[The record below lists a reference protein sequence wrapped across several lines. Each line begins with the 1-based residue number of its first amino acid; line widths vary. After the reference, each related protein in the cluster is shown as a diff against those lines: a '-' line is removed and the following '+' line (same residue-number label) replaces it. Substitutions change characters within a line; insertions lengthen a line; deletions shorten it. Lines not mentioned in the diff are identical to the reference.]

1 MDIIGGEKLAMKM
14 GIIFV
19 VGCAELS
26 PSSGGRL
33 LKFVFSGG
41 AYWND
46 KELMY
51 NAKLILSVLQIFK
64 LLKYGILKM
73 QGWKSRPHSFHWGK
87 SLKKKNKIQIT

>member
-1 MDIIGGEKLAMKM
+1 MDIIGGEELAMKM

-64 LLKYGILKM
+64 LLKYGHFENAGMEIT
-73 QGWKSRPHSFHWGK
+73 SSFFSLGK
-87 SLKKKNKIQIT
+87 VSEEKNKIQIT